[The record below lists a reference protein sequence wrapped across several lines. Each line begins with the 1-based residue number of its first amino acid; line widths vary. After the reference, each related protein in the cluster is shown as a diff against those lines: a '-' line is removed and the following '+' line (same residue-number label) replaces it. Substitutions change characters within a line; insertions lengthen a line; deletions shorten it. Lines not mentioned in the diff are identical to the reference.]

1 MKVSVSI
8 LGLNDR
14 KKAISLLNNTNC
26 DYIHIDVMDGSF
38 VPNKQF
44 TTEEINNLEIISKKK
59 FDVHLM
65 VDNPREYIEN
75 LDISNIEYII
85 VHSEIAKDINELLDL
100 IKSYNIKCGLSI
112 KPNTDISILTP
123 YLNKLDLILV
133 MSVEPGFSGQEF
145 ISNSLDRVSK
155 LKQIIKNNNLDIVMA
170 IDGGINGSN
179 ASLVKKSGIDMV
191 VSGSYVTN
199 SLDYQE
205 LLRKNEKVMSVLS
218 DEELDSCFTLEY
230 YQKNVEEIL
239 KRVGIL

>member
-8 LGLNDR
+8 LGLDDR

-65 VDNPREYIEN
+65 VDNPRKYIEN

-85 VHSEIAKDINELLDL
+85 VHSEIDKDINELLDL
-100 IKSYNIKCGLSI
+100 IKSYNVKCGLSI

-199 SLDYQE
+199 SLDYQDKIND
-205 LLRKNEKVMSVLS
+205 LR
-218 DEELDSCFTLEY
+218 
-230 YQKNVEEIL
+230 
-239 KRVGIL
+239 

>member
-44 TTEEINNLEIISKKK
+44 TTEEINNLGIISKKK

-85 VHSEIAKDINELLDL
+85 VHSEIDKDIDELLDL
-100 IKSYNIKCGLSI
+100 IKSYNVKCGLSI

-199 SLDYQE
+199 SLDYQDKIND
-205 LLRKNEKVMSVLS
+205 LR
-218 DEELDSCFTLEY
+218 
-230 YQKNVEEIL
+230 
-239 KRVGIL
+239 

>member
-199 SLDYQE
+199 SLDYQDKIND
-205 LLRKNEKVMSVLS
+205 LR
-218 DEELDSCFTLEY
+218 
-230 YQKNVEEIL
+230 
-239 KRVGIL
+239 

>member
-44 TTEEINNLEIISKKK
+44 TTEEINNLGIISKKK

-75 LDISNIEYII
+75 LDISNVEYII
-85 VHSEIAKDINELLDL
+85 VHSEIDKDIDELLDL
-100 IKSYNIKCGLSI
+100 IKSYNVKCGLSI

-145 ISNSLDRVSK
+145 ISNSLDKVSK

-199 SLDYQE
+199 SLDYQDKIND
-205 LLRKNEKVMSVLS
+205 LR
-218 DEELDSCFTLEY
+218 
-230 YQKNVEEIL
+230 
-239 KRVGIL
+239 

>member
-8 LGLNDR
+8 LGLDDR

-44 TTEEINNLEIISKKK
+44 TTEEINNLGIISKKK

-123 YLNKLDLILV
+123 YLNKLNLILV

-199 SLDYQE
+199 SLDYQDKIND
-205 LLRKNEKVMSVLS
+205 LR
-218 DEELDSCFTLEY
+218 
-230 YQKNVEEIL
+230 
-239 KRVGIL
+239 

>member
-8 LGLNDR
+8 LGLDDR

-44 TTEEINNLEIISKKK
+44 TTEEINNLGIISKKK

-100 IKSYNIKCGLSI
+100 IKSYNVKCGLSI

-145 ISNSLDRVSK
+145 ISNSLDKVSK

-199 SLDYQE
+199 SLDYQDKIND
-205 LLRKNEKVMSVLS
+205 LR
-218 DEELDSCFTLEY
+218 
-230 YQKNVEEIL
+230 
-239 KRVGIL
+239 

>member
-75 LDISNIEYII
+75 LDISSIEYII

-145 ISNSLDRVSK
+145 ISNSLDKVSK

-199 SLDYQE
+199 SLDYQDKIND
-205 LLRKNEKVMSVLS
+205 LR
-218 DEELDSCFTLEY
+218 
-230 YQKNVEEIL
+230 
-239 KRVGIL
+239 

>member
-85 VHSEIAKDINELLDL
+85 VHSEIDKDINELLDL

-145 ISNSLDRVSK
+145 ISNSLDKVSK

-199 SLDYQE
+199 SLDYQDKIND
-205 LLRKNEKVMSVLS
+205 LR
-218 DEELDSCFTLEY
+218 
-230 YQKNVEEIL
+230 
-239 KRVGIL
+239 

>member
-85 VHSEIAKDINELLDL
+85 AIIEI
-100 IKSYNIKCGLSI
+100 
-112 KPNTDISILTP
+112 ISP
-123 YLNKLDLILV
+123 
-133 MSVEPGFSGQEF
+133 
-145 ISNSLDRVSK
+145 
-155 LKQIIKNNNLDIVMA
+155 IIKLN
-170 IDGGINGSN
+170 
-179 ASLVKKSGIDMV
+179 
-191 VSGSYVTN
+191 T
-199 SLDYQE
+199 
-205 LLRKNEKVMSVLS
+205 
-218 DEELDSCFTLEY
+218 
-230 YQKNVEEIL
+230 
-239 KRVGIL
+239 

>member
-8 LGLNDR
+8 LGLDDR

-44 TTEEINNLEIISKKK
+44 TTEEINNLGIISKKK

-85 VHSEIAKDINELLDL
+85 VHSEIDKDIDELLDL

-199 SLDYQE
+199 SLDYQDKIND
-205 LLRKNEKVMSVLS
+205 LR
-218 DEELDSCFTLEY
+218 
-230 YQKNVEEIL
+230 
-239 KRVGIL
+239 

>member
-100 IKSYNIKCGLSI
+100 INSYNIKCGLSI

-145 ISNSLDRVSK
+145 ISNSLDKVSK

-199 SLDYQE
+199 SLDYQDKIND
-205 LLRKNEKVMSVLS
+205 LR
-218 DEELDSCFTLEY
+218 
-230 YQKNVEEIL
+230 
-239 KRVGIL
+239 

>member
-8 LGLNDR
+8 LGLDDR

-44 TTEEINNLEIISKKK
+44 TTEEINNLGIISKKK

-85 VHSEIAKDINELLDL
+85 VHSEIDKDINELLDL
-100 IKSYNIKCGLSI
+100 IKSYNVKCGLSI

-145 ISNSLDRVSK
+145 ISNSLDKVSK

-199 SLDYQE
+199 SLDYQDKIND
-205 LLRKNEKVMSVLS
+205 LR
-218 DEELDSCFTLEY
+218 
-230 YQKNVEEIL
+230 
-239 KRVGIL
+239 

>member
-85 VHSEIAKDINELLDL
+85 VHSEIDKDIDELLDL
-100 IKSYNIKCGLSI
+100 IKSYNVKCGLSI

-145 ISNSLDRVSK
+145 ISNSLDKVSK

-199 SLDYQE
+199 SLDYQDKIND
-205 LLRKNEKVMSVLS
+205 LR
-218 DEELDSCFTLEY
+218 
-230 YQKNVEEIL
+230 
-239 KRVGIL
+239 

>member
-8 LGLNDR
+8 LGLDDR

-85 VHSEIAKDINELLDL
+85 VHSEIAKDINKLLDL

-145 ISNSLDRVSK
+145 ISNSLDKVSK

-199 SLDYQE
+199 SLDYQDKIND
-205 LLRKNEKVMSVLS
+205 LR
-218 DEELDSCFTLEY
+218 
-230 YQKNVEEIL
+230 
-239 KRVGIL
+239 

>member
-8 LGLNDR
+8 LGLDDR

-145 ISNSLDRVSK
+145 ISNSLDKVSK

-179 ASLVKKSGIDMV
+179 ASLIKKSGIDMV

-199 SLDYQE
+199 SLDYQDKIND
-205 LLRKNEKVMSVLS
+205 LR
-218 DEELDSCFTLEY
+218 
-230 YQKNVEEIL
+230 
-239 KRVGIL
+239 

>member
-8 LGLNDR
+8 LGLDDR

-44 TTEEINNLEIISKKK
+44 TTEEINNLGIISKKK

-85 VHSEIAKDINELLDL
+85 VHSEIDKDINELLDL
-100 IKSYNIKCGLSI
+100 IKSYNVKCGLSI

-199 SLDYQE
+199 SLDYQDKIND
-205 LLRKNEKVMSVLS
+205 LR
-218 DEELDSCFTLEY
+218 
-230 YQKNVEEIL
+230 
-239 KRVGIL
+239 

>member
-145 ISNSLDRVSK
+145 ISNSLDKVSK
-155 LKQIIKNNNLDIVMA
+155 LKQIIKTNNLDIVMA

-199 SLDYQE
+199 SLDYQDKIND
-205 LLRKNEKVMSVLS
+205 LR
-218 DEELDSCFTLEY
+218 
-230 YQKNVEEIL
+230 
-239 KRVGIL
+239 

>member
-8 LGLNDR
+8 LGLNYR

-100 IKSYNIKCGLSI
+100 IKSYNVKCGLSI

-145 ISNSLDRVSK
+145 ISNSLDKVSK

-199 SLDYQE
+199 SLDYQDKIND
-205 LLRKNEKVMSVLS
+205 LR
-218 DEELDSCFTLEY
+218 
-230 YQKNVEEIL
+230 
-239 KRVGIL
+239 

>member
-65 VDNPREYIEN
+65 VDNPRKYIEN

-85 VHSEIAKDINELLDL
+85 VHSEIDKDINELLDL
-100 IKSYNIKCGLSI
+100 IKSYNVKCGLSI

-155 LKQIIKNNNLDIVMA
+155 LKQIIKNNNLNIVMA

-199 SLDYQE
+199 SLDYQDKIND
-205 LLRKNEKVMSVLS
+205 LR
-218 DEELDSCFTLEY
+218 
-230 YQKNVEEIL
+230 
-239 KRVGIL
+239 

>member
-179 ASLVKKSGIDMV
+179 AYLVKKSGIDMV

-199 SLDYQE
+199 SLDYQDKIND
-205 LLRKNEKVMSVLS
+205 LR
-218 DEELDSCFTLEY
+218 
-230 YQKNVEEIL
+230 
-239 KRVGIL
+239 

>member
-8 LGLNDR
+8 LGLDDR

-26 DYIHIDVMDGSF
+26 DYIHIDVMDGCF

-44 TTEEINNLEIISKKK
+44 TTEEINNLGIISKKK

-85 VHSEIAKDINELLDL
+85 VHSEIDKDIDELLDL
-100 IKSYNIKCGLSI
+100 IKSYNVKCGLSI

-145 ISNSLDRVSK
+145 ISNSLDKVSK

-199 SLDYQE
+199 SLDYQDKIND
-205 LLRKNEKVMSVLS
+205 LR
-218 DEELDSCFTLEY
+218 
-230 YQKNVEEIL
+230 
-239 KRVGIL
+239 

>member
-100 IKSYNIKCGLSI
+100 IKSYNVKCGLSI

-145 ISNSLDRVSK
+145 ISNSLDKVSK

-199 SLDYQE
+199 SLDYPDKIND
-205 LLRKNEKVMSVLS
+205 LR
-218 DEELDSCFTLEY
+218 
-230 YQKNVEEIL
+230 
-239 KRVGIL
+239 